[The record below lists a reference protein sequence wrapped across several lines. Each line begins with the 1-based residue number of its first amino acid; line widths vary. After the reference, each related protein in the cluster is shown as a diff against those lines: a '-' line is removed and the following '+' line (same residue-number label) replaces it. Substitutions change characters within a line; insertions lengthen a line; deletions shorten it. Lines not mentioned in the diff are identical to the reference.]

1 MAIHSAYA
9 QVYALLTAVFI
20 LIAGNGLFTTL
31 VPLSATAAGFSDLT
45 LGFLGSG
52 YFAGML
58 IGCLAAPRIVAR
70 AGHIRAFAAFVAVAS
85 VTALAHPLI
94 VDPTA
99 WGLIRSVTGFCF
111 AGLYATVESWMHDKA
126 DNVVRG
132 RLMALYQIVHY
143 AGSASGQQAIRFVA
157 PASYVPF
164 SIVAAALALAVIPLA
179 MTRTDP
185 PTPPPVPRLRLAWLY
200 RISPVAVTGVFAAGI
215 ANGTLW
221 SLAPAFAQRSG
232 LDPGGVASFMT
243 AVILCAAAVQW
254 PIGRLSDRRDRRY
267 IMLVAMAL
275 AAATEIALVLLAK
288 SPPLVLIALAGAV
301 GAFSL
306 VLYPLSSSHAQDLC
320 GRENAVE
327 VSTGLLLTYT
337 VGAMV
342 GPTTAAWLM
351 GRIGP
356 EALFMHN
363 AAIHVVLVVVIVLR
377 LWQRPP
383 KTESQV

>member
-9 QVYALLTAVFI
+9 QVYALLAAVFI

-31 VPLSATAAGFSDLT
+31 VPLAGTAAGFSALT
-45 LGFLGSG
+45 LGFIGSG

-94 VDPTA
+94 VDPLA
-99 WGLIRSVTGFCF
+99 WGLIRAVTGFCF

-143 AGSASGQQAIRFVA
+143 AGSAAGQQAIRFITTS
-157 PASYVPF
+157 SYVPF
-164 SIVAAALALAVIPLA
+164 SIVAAALSLAVLPLA

-185 PTPPPVPRLRLAWLY
+185 PTPPPVPRLRLGWLY
-200 RISPVAVTGVFAAGI
+200 RISPVSIAGVFAAGI
-215 ANGTLW
+215 ANGTMW
-221 SLAPAFAQRSG
+221 SLGPVFAERSG
-232 LDPGGVASFMT
+232 LSAGGVASFMT
-243 AVILCAAAVQW
+243 AIILGAALVQW
-254 PIGRLSDRRDRRY
+254 PIGRIADRYDRRY
-267 IMLVAMAL
+267 VMLIAMMVAV
-275 AAATEIALVLLAK
+275 ATELAIVVYAD
-288 SPPLVLIALAGAV
+288 SPPLILIALAALIGA
-301 GAFSL
+301 ASL
-306 VLYPLSSSHAQDLC
+306 VLYPLSSSHAQDLG

-327 VSTGLLLTYT
+327 VSSALLLGYT
-337 VGAMV
+337 IGAVV

-363 AAIHVVLVVVIVLR
+363 AVVHVVLVVVIVVR
-377 LWQRPP
+377 LWARPP
-383 KTESQV
+383 KAESET